1 MSQLV
6 MGLRAEHTT
15 TGDSRE
21 HRFSFHGIPFRFC
34 SSSASLSSSIAAW
47 VRTVDSGD
55 VKGDVSLTAHFEHV
69 RSREAVPV
77 PLSPGARRVFS
88 GTMPALGNSL
98 RALWQ
103 CDVYRDGERLVVDV
117 RDHGVLLIDRNR
129 SAAAGHFYCPG
140 TMAPD
145 RLETF
150 FQYTMIELLKGKNTF
165 SLTAAALEWKGKG
178 VLLFGPNGCGKT
190 TAMLSLLRS
199 GYRYLG
205 DDMSLL
211 GDHGPMQLLLGVS
224 PTIDVTDHTIEMV
237 PELRTAGLRLLRQGA
252 YRKSFH
258 PEDVYPGSRGRSC
271 EPAMILFPQVTNM
284 SHSCLEPL
292 AKSLALEA
300 LVRRETHKHDADT
313 AAQEFQVLSKLV
325 QRAACYRLHFGR
337 DVLDLPPLLTPLL
350 ERH

>member
-6 MGLRAEHTT
+6 MGLRAESTT
-15 TGDSRE
+15 TVDSRE
-21 HRFSFHGIPFRFC
+21 YRFSFHGITFRFC
-34 SSSASLSSSIAAW
+34 SSSASLSSSLAAW
-47 VRTVDSGD
+47 IRTVDCGD
-55 VKGDVSLTAHFEHV
+55 VKGDVSLTAHFEQV
-69 RSREAVPV
+69 SSREAVPV
-77 PLSPGARRVFS
+77 SLSAGARRVFS

-103 CDVYRDGERLVVDV
+103 SEVYRDGERLVVDV
-117 RDHGVLLIDRNR
+117 RDYGVLLIDRNR
-129 SAAAGHFYCPG
+129 RAASGHFYCPE
-140 TMAPD
+140 TMGPD

-150 FQYTMIELLKGKNTF
+150 FHYTMIELLKSKNTF
-165 SLTAAALEWKGKG
+165 PLPAAALEFRGTG
-178 VLLFGPNGCGKT
+178 VLLHGPNGCGKT

-205 DDMSLL
+205 DDISLL
-211 GDHGPMQLLLGVS
+211 QDHGPMQLLLGASVN
-224 PTIDVTDHTIEMV
+224 IDVTDHTIEMF
-237 PELRTAGLRLLRQGA
+237 PELRTAGFGLLRQGA

-258 PEDVYPGSRGRSC
+258 TEDVYPGSRGRSC
-271 EPAMILFPQVTNM
+271 EPAMILYLQVTNM

-300 LVRRETHKHDADT
+300 LVRREAYRHDADT

-325 QRAACYRLHFGR
+325 QRASCYRLHFGR
-337 DVLDLPPLLTPLL
+337 DVVDLPRLITPLL